1 METPARRVASACLLL
16 LVAFQS
22 VSGHALDH
30 HPKRGVYGDGGTG
43 DQGPK
48 AKALD
53 MESLF
58 AGFAKSMIGRQSS
71 SQVQNNMALGF
82 HSTVYVIRF
91 RDGTLTTHTSVSNPS
106 SARKSR
112 TSWFS
117 SRKMFRTPATHLGSD
132 PPLLNIYVT
141 RWVDLGTYLE
151 FK

>member
-1 METPARRVASACLLL
+1 MDTPTRTVASACLLL
-16 LVAFQS
+16 LVVFHS

-30 HPKRGVYGDGGTG
+30 HPKRGAYGDDGTG

-82 HSTVYVIRF
+82 HSTADVIWF
-91 RDGTLTTHTSVSNPS
+91 RDGTLTTHISVPKPSPACDFHTSLLSP
-106 SARKSR
+106 
-112 TSWFS
+112 T
-117 SRKMFRTPATHLGSD
+117 KMFRTPAIHPESD
-132 PPLLNIYVT
+132 SSPFNIYVN
-141 RWVDLGTYLE
+141 RRVDLGTYLE